1 MPKKRNLVAARVP
14 WTDELGYGIRL
25 ITHSIVS
32 AEAESEAMER
42 YIGTYQTFQTV
53 SRKEAASLIGAD
65 NLIGDR
71 YTIECTI
78 EDGIQKAWLVNRF
91 DQRVGYFE
99 PAYSR
104 QLSIL
109 KAQGMTL
116 TAMLSFVAFTDHPE
130 PGYYWGDVAV
140 IAFDPAY
147 EAAMNA
153 FIAGIAKEMGK
164 GRRPRVQL
172 ESRGVDRVIESQ
184 GTWLP
189 TETVP
194 YPTKEKGTAL
204 VKTRRSVTDR
214 LVEESRKG
222 NKGCYLLSWA
232 FLLAVVALA
241 IFALKSCGVF

>member
-1 MPKKRNLVAARVP
+1 
-14 WTDELGYGIRL
+14 
-25 ITHSIVS
+25 
-32 AEAESEAMER
+32 MER

-53 SRKEAASLIGAD
+53 SRKEAANLIGAD

-71 YTIECTI
+71 YSIECTI
-78 EDGIQKAWLVNRF
+78 EDGVQKAWLVNRF

-99 PAYSR
+99 PKYSR
-104 QLSIL
+104 ELSIL

-116 TAMLSFVAFTDHPE
+116 VAVLSFVAFTDHPE

-140 IAFDPAY
+140 FAFDPAY
-147 EAAMNA
+147 QTTMET
-153 FIAGIAKEMGK
+153 FITSVSKEIGK

-172 ESRGVDRVIESQ
+172 ETRGIENIIESN

-189 TETVP
+189 SETVP
-194 YPTKEKGTAL
+194 YPAKEKGTAL
-204 VKTRRSVTDR
+204 VKTHRSITDR

-232 FLLAVVALA
+232 FLLSVVAFA
-241 IFALKSCGVF
+241 IFGMKSCGLF